1 MNVNERTLDDEFR
14 HILSIVHRQEPLNK
28 QQANFITWEVVEY
41 WKDNINPGFLEYRKS
56 VSDEHTAIEW
66 RDGTDGGGSKFYG
79 IKGKAYIDCLGGY
92 GIYNVGHR
100 HPVVIS
106 AVRAQLRKQAL
117 HSQELLDPLRAYCAH
132 LLAKIAPGDLK
143 YAFFGNSGTEAVE
156 ACIKMT
162 ILATKRHHFV
172 ALVGGFHGKSLG
184 ALACTSKAVFRGP
197 FVPALMKVTH
207 VPRNDIATLKSV
219 MDGAA
224 SSGEPIAGV
233 IMEPVMGEGGIFV
246 LEPEYLQ
253 AARDL
258 CDEHDS
264 MLIFDEVQSGMGR
277 TGKWFAC
284 EWAGV
289 SPDLMALAKGLG
301 GGVQPVGACLGSER
315 VWGAYIDN
323 PFIHTTTFGG
333 NPLAMAAAIAT
344 MFVIHSEN
352 LCDAATEKGEIF
364 QEGFAALLSKYPKV
378 VKEARGR
385 GLMMGLEF
393 HTNEIGYAYA
403 AVHTPPS
410 TPTYTPPFTP
420 AYTPPLYL
428 HT

>member
-1 MNVNERTLDDEFR
+1 MISRGRTEPTN
-14 HILSIVHRQEPLNK
+14 HIAR
-28 QQANFITWEVVEY
+28 
-41 WKDNINPGFLEYRKS
+41 
-56 VSDEHTAIEW
+56 
-66 RDGTDGGGSKFYG
+66 TD
-79 IKGKAYIDCLGGY
+79 
-92 GIYNVGHR
+92 
-100 HPVVIS
+100 
-106 AVRAQLRKQAL
+106 
-117 HSQELLDPLRAYCAH
+117 
-132 LLAKIAPGDLK
+132 
-143 YAFFGNSGTEAVE
+143 
-156 ACIKMT
+156 
-162 ILATKRHHFV
+162 
-172 ALVGGFHGKSLG
+172 LVTRVQSLG

-352 LCDAATEKGEIF
+352 LCDAYYSLSPSHVPSYPSHVTSHPSHVTSHPSHVPSHPSHVLPLHLWPPLV
-364 QEGFAALLSKYPKV
+364 ALSHFVLRCV
-378 VKEARGR
+378 A
-385 GLMMGLEF
+385 F
-393 HTNEIGYAYA
+393 
-403 AVHTPPS
+403 TPPPTIHCPHHFLSRAIEFFCRSYSRMHHAGPRRRARFSRRALQRCSPS
-410 TPTYTPPFTP
+410 TQRW
-420 AYTPPLYL
+420 
-428 HT
+428 

>member
-1 MNVNERTLDDEFR
+1 MISRGRTEPTN
-14 HILSIVHRQEPLNK
+14 HIAR
-28 QQANFITWEVVEY
+28 
-41 WKDNINPGFLEYRKS
+41 
-56 VSDEHTAIEW
+56 
-66 RDGTDGGGSKFYG
+66 TD
-79 IKGKAYIDCLGGY
+79 
-92 GIYNVGHR
+92 
-100 HPVVIS
+100 
-106 AVRAQLRKQAL
+106 
-117 HSQELLDPLRAYCAH
+117 
-132 LLAKIAPGDLK
+132 
-143 YAFFGNSGTEAVE
+143 
-156 ACIKMT
+156 
-162 ILATKRHHFV
+162 
-172 ALVGGFHGKSLG
+172 LVTRVQSLG

-352 LCDAATEKGEIF
+352 LCDAYYS
-364 QEGFAALLSKYPKV
+364 LS
-378 VKEARGR
+378 
-385 GLMMGLEF
+385 
-393 HTNEIGYAYA
+393 
-403 AVHTPPS
+403 
-410 TPTYTPPFTP
+410 PFTCYLSP
-420 AYTPPLYL
+420 FTCYLSPFTCSLSPFTCFAFASLAAPCCTVALCSPLCCVHPTAHNPL
-428 HT
+428 PSPFFVTRH